1 MSPETTRASTAQ
13 LLRARG
19 IQPSAQ
25 RLAVA
30 EYVLSTDEH
39 PSAERVLAR
48 VQATLPML
56 SRATVYNALN
66 LFVAKGLLK
75 QHAIAAG
82 RVIYDPVLAPHHHF
96 VDDETGQVED
106 IPWDAVELG
115 SVPDLP
121 GYEVRDFMLVMR
133 GKKIPVT
140 RRSTGAGTGAGTK
153 PGAPSEASTKKAVA
167 KRPKQE
173 L

>member
-1 MSPETTRASTAQ
+1 MSGMSPEATTASTAER
-13 LLRARG
+13 LRARG

-30 EYVLSTDEH
+30 DYVLSTDEH

-48 VQATLPML
+48 AQAALPML

-82 RVIYDPVLAPHHHF
+82 RVIYDPVLEPHHHF

-106 IPWDAVELG
+106 IPWTAVELG
-115 SVPDLP
+115 VAPDLP
-121 GYEVRDFMLVMR
+121 GYEVRDYMLVMR
-133 GKKIPVT
+133 GKKVAMP
-140 RRSTGAGTGAGTK
+140 RRSPGVAAKPALPRVAGV
-153 PGAPSEASTKKAVA
+153 KKAVA